1 MQKLNLNKN
10 IIKVI
15 KKIRLLCLDVDGVM
29 TDGGIYYCDDGIIAR
44 KYNIQDGFGIK
55 RILNLGYEVAIITM
69 SKEKNIEMRVKA
81 LGIQHYFYNVND
93 KLNVVNK
100 LAIKLGV
107 SMSEIAFL
115 GDDLNDLD
123 VMKKVGL
130 PISVFNAVKQVQE
143 TAFFSTTMS
152 GGEGAIRQVCDLMI
166 KYKDR

>member
-1 MQKLNLNKN
+1 
-10 IIKVI
+10 
-15 KKIRLLCLDVDGVM
+15 
-29 TDGGIYYCDDGIIAR
+29 
-44 KYNIQDGFGIK
+44 
-55 RILNLGYEVAIITM
+55 
-69 SKEKNIEMRVKA
+69 
-81 LGIQHYFYNVND
+81 
-93 KLNVVNK
+93 
-100 LAIKLGV
+100 
-107 SMSEIAFL
+107 MSEIAFL